1 MKAVR
6 SLPVVLTAALGVFMV
21 LPILVATNA
30 ASHVVPA
37 TLPAFHSQAAGQHVL
52 LTPISAQK
60 AQAVHDFKL
69 AQI

>member
-1 MKAVR
+1 MKAIR
-6 SLPVVLTAALGVFMV
+6 SVPVMVTAALSVFMV
-21 LPILVATNA
+21 MPILVAANA
-30 ASHVVPA
+30 ARHVVPA

-52 LTPISAQK
+52 LTPISVQK